1 MFKTLR
7 SKLLF
12 GTIISVVVI
21 NIIFTIFIA
30 LFLENTLRTDI
41 IKEITN
47 IKSFSINTINQN
59 ELIGE
64 SKWKS
69 LNSIKGLTNSYVSM
83 INDKGEI
90 NEYVSVVIS
99 EDEINNIVNES
110 KNLKSIIRFKRLN
123 NIYCVT
129 YNYPIYLE
137 QQLYGNLIIQKDY
150 SNKYNNNLK
159 TISIIILGQAITVLA
174 ISLIINKIITREIKP
189 LQILSSSMEEFR
201 RTNNSDDVIII
212 INIHDSNEQ
221 CVFEISNKC
230 SDIPAEVSGKLLEP
244 FIKYNKFNDMTR
256 EVSSSGLGLYLCKEL
271 AEKNNGEISYCID
284 KNIITFLLKMKV
296 KKSFGKY

>member
-83 INDKGEI
+83 INDKGEEVACREMRKRFCAYSKGI
-90 NEYVSVVIS
+90 HGGAELRRLLVSAS
-99 EDEINNIVNES
+99 T
-110 KNLKSIIRFKRLN
+110 K
-123 NIYCVT
+123 
-129 YNYPIYLE
+129 
-137 QQLYGNLIIQKDY
+137 KDY
-150 SNKYNNNLK
+150 ECIFKEASKANYVQFSRKFIK
-159 TISIIILGQAITVLA
+159 TVCC
-174 ISLIINKIITREIKP
+174 SLI
-189 LQILSSSMEEFR
+189 LQKQYDFYMYIQNL
-201 RTNNSDDVIII
+201 
-212 INIHDSNEQ
+212 
-221 CVFEISNKC
+221 
-230 SDIPAEVSGKLLEP
+230 
-244 FIKYNKFNDMTR
+244 
-256 EVSSSGLGLYLCKEL
+256 
-271 AEKNNGEISYCID
+271 
-284 KNIITFLLKMKV
+284 
-296 KKSFGKY
+296 